1 MTLLSQTEVG
11 EIFGVTKSRVS
22 QIELGAL
29 EKIRLA
35 VLRDPELRGW
45 VRDEVWQPTHEEEK
59 R

>member
-1 MTLLSQTEVG
+1 MTLLTQTEVA
-11 EIFGVTKSRVS
+11 EIFCVSKSRIS

-29 EKIRLA
+29 EKIRRA

-45 VRDEVWQPTHEEEK
+45 VRDEVWQPTYEEE